1 MRSRSR
7 PAGLI
12 AALVAVLTLAAPAA
26 AASPWVT
33 FSQSGTVANA
43 DTQHCADNPDGTV
56 TCSGES
62 LSVFEGKIKAPGERA
77 RQGDVVC
84 YNRFSFT
91 FDPISGEPL
100 DDESVSGCT
109 FDAGTLSI
117 DNLTS
122 VTLDPTLVEL
132 VSIDCTGE
140 SECTETPAGSTTVHG
155 TWTGTGPITQ
165 QSGKF
170 RVDDG
175 TCVQM
180 QAERASFRDA
190 SFEGSFDTTSAGL
203 SSGTFTMR
211 TSCAF

>member
-1 MRSRSR
+1 MHSRSR

-26 AASPWVT
+26 ATSPWVN
-33 FSQSGTVANA
+33 FSQSGTAANA
-43 DTQHCADNPDGTV
+43 DTQQCAENTDGTV

-62 LSVFEGKIKAPGERA
+62 LSVFQGKIKAPGERS

-84 YNRFSFT
+84 YNRFMFT
-91 FDPISGEPL
+91 FDPASGVPVDE
-100 DDESVSGCT
+100 ESVSGCT
-109 FDAGTLSI
+109 FDAGTLSV
-117 DNLTS
+117 DKLTS
-122 VTLDPTLVEL
+122 VVLDPTIVEL
-132 VSIDCTGE
+132 VSIDCSDE
-140 SECTETPAGSTTVHG
+140 AECTETPAGSATVQG
-155 TWTGTGPITQ
+155 VWNGAGPITQ

-170 RVDDG
+170 RFDDG

-180 QAERASFRDA
+180 QAEKAIFREASFDG
-190 SFEGSFDTTSAGL
+190 SFESTSAGL